1 MIESNAD
8 KLAFF
13 NTQEFGVTSKITSD
27 SSGIECDVVGIFDN
41 QYLNL
46 DLGAGSV
53 STSELQFMCR
63 TSDVSHVTQGDKL
76 ELDGVNYEITDL
88 QNDGTGMTVL
98 KLHRA

>member
-13 NTQEFGVTSKITSD
+13 NLNEFGVTSKITSN
-27 SSGIECDVVGIFDN
+27 SSGGESDVVGIFDS
-41 QYLNL
+41 QFLSL

-53 STSELQFMCR
+53 STSELQFTCR
-63 TSDVSHVTQGDKL
+63 TCDVSNYTQGDRLTL
-76 ELDGVNYEITDL
+76 EGVGYEITDV